1 MPRRISLAVALAFTT
16 VVTFAVIAIGAQ
28 SGVFSDHK
36 TSDAAAE
43 EAPAAAAAEAA
54 APAAPADA
62 PASAAPQV
70 IVQTD
75 YVDVQ
80 DPPLPAAAA
89 TAKPAAAGTADA
101 GASPTASSA
110 ATRTP
115 VATRT
120 AAATATTQPAATAT
134 AAPSKPTATAGASLP
149 AEIEFVGSVTA
160 ISGNQVTFNHGG
172 ALTTVQVSNP
182 GALAVGV
189 TAHVHALLKAGGY
202 VATEVQVGG

>member
-1 MPRRISLAVALAFTT
+1 MPRRISLAIALAFTT

-28 SGVFSDHK
+28 AGVFSEHK
-36 TSDAAAE
+36 TSNAAAE
-43 EAPAAAAAEAA
+43 EAPAVAPADPAAAV
-54 APAAPADA
+54 APADA

-70 IVQTD
+70 IVETD

-80 DPPLPAAAA
+80 DPPPTSAS
-89 TAKPAAAGTADA
+89 TAKPATTETARATSTAAAGT
-101 GASPTASSA
+101 
-110 ATRTP
+110 TRTP
-115 VATRT
+115 VATQT
-120 AAATATTQPAATAT
+120 AGATATTPPVSTAT
-134 AAPSKPTATAGASLP
+134 AVPANPTATSAAAP

-172 ALTTVQVSNP
+172 ILTTVQVSNP

-189 TAHVHALLKAGGY
+189 TAHVHALLKPGGY